1 MTTARQ
7 LRTLLARP
15 GLIRSLAAHDVFT
28 AKVMEQAGMPLLFLG
43 GFGASASGYGLPD
56 LGLLGLAEMADAARR
71 MTGAVSV
78 PVIVDGDTGYGSIP
92 NVIRTVREFERAGA
106 AGMLLEDQV
115 FPKRCGHFAGKQV
128 VPVEE
133 METRLKAAL
142 DARRDPDFVVI
153 ARTDARAVEGL
164 DSAIDRAQRYAELGA
179 DLIFVEAPQTE
190 AELARIA
197 REIQKPQLA
206 NMLVGG
212 ATPILSAD
220 KLEWLGFKIVVSPV
234 ESLTITAFAVQQLAR
249 TMLDEGRV
257 DGLAHQMCSFADIK
271 RLLGVDEWDGKHR

>member
-15 GLIRSLAAHDVFT
+15 GLIRSLAPHDVFA
-28 AKVMEQAGMPLLFLG
+28 AKVMEQAGLPLLFLG
-43 GFGASASGYGLPD
+43 GFGASASSYGLPD

-78 PVIVDGDTGYGSIP
+78 PVIVDGDTGYGSVP
-92 NVIRTVREFERAGA
+92 NVIRTVREYERAGA

-128 VPVEE
+128 VPIEE
-133 METRLKAAL
+133 METKLKAAL

-164 DSAIDRAQRYAELGA
+164 DSAIDRAKRYARLGA
-179 DLIFVEAPQTE
+179 DLVFVEAPQTE

-197 REIQKPQLA
+197 REIETPQLA
-206 NMLVGG
+206 NMLIGG

-220 KLEWLGFKIVVSPV
+220 ELERLGFKIVVSPV
-234 ESLTITAFAVQQLAR
+234 ESLTITAFAVQQLSRA
-249 TMLDEGRV
+249 MLDEGRV
-257 DGLAHQMCSFADIK
+257 DGLTNQMCSFADIQ
-271 RLLGVDEWDGKHR
+271 RLLGVDEWVEQQR